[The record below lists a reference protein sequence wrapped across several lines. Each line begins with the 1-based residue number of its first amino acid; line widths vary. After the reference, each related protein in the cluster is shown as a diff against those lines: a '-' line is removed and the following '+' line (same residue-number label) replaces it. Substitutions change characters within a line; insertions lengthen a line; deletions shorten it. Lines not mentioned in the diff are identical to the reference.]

1 MMTFGLV
8 SMNSP
13 SLAALTEAVKAKMSR
28 VSLHLRFT
36 EAAVEFMKKCAAFA
50 FKQKCHDAGSIDT
63 RFLNHFKKIHI
74 VDSTSWDINPLLKDV
89 FPGSGGGASVANC
102 KVQFGYEYLS
112 GNLSFYEITHGTAPD
127 NGYSSSLPGKTKK
140 NELLIADLGYFR
152 IDTFGQISKKG
163 AFFLSRHHV
172 ASKVRNVSSGKLIDL
187 HTILEKATGDAY
199 ELPVLVGLT
208 KENQVACRLI
218 CLRVSEEIANT
229 RRRNHLKNAEKKGR
243 TPSKEFLFMAGWTL
257 MITNIPAE
265 WLPAGMVR
273 HLYRLRWQIEL
284 LFKQLKTTLKINST
298 NTAKEPRFRCELL
311 GKLIV
316 AILIQRVHSVSNIGL
331 WNKNKQEVS
340 FDKLYKRLQER
351 AFIIVLLL
359 IEGINKAEDYFKNE
373 INRLVKNCK
382 KEKQNSRRSTLDFL
396 QFGLS
401 QDVENYPLT

>member
-1 MMTFGLV
+1 
-8 SMNSP
+8 MNSP
-13 SLAALTEAVKAKMSR
+13 SLAALTEAVKVKMSR

-36 EAAVEFMKKCAAFA
+36 KTAVEFMKKCAAFA
-50 FKQKCHDAGSIDT
+50 FKQKCHDAGTIDA
-63 RFLNHFKKIHI
+63 RFLSRFKKIHI

-112 GNLSFYEITHGTAPD
+112 GKLSFYEITHGTAPD
-127 NGYSSSLPGKTKK
+127 NQYSASLPDKTNK

-152 IDTFGQISKKG
+152 IDTFSQISEKG

-172 ASKVRNVSSGKLIDL
+172 ASKVKDISSGNLIDL
-187 HTILEKATGDAY
+187 HAILEKATGDAY

-208 KENQVACRLI
+208 KEKQVVCRLI
-218 CLRVSEEIANT
+218 CLRVSEEIANA
-229 RRRNHLKNAEKKGR
+229 RRRNHLRNAVKKGR

-257 MITNIPAE
+257 MITNVPAE
-265 WLPAGMVR
+265 WLPSGMVR

-311 GKLIV
+311 GRLIV
-316 AILIQRVHSVSNIGL
+316 AILIQRVHAISNIGL
-331 WNKNKQEVS
+331 WNNKKQEVS
-340 FDKLYKRLQER
+340 FNKLYKRIQER
-351 AFIIVLLL
+351 AFIIMLLL
-359 IEGINKAEDYFKNE
+359 IEGINKTEEYFKNE
-373 INRLVKNCK
+373 INRLVKSCK
-382 KEKQNSRRSTLDFL
+382 KEKQHSRLSTLDFL

-401 QDVENYPLT
+401 QDIEKYPLT